1 MDLVS
6 LGLGLLSGGGG
17 GLLGGKL
24 TGSSMGKGGQILTGI
39 IGGTGLA
46 AVSQYIPGL
55 SGLFASP
62 AGGAGLNLSSILGGV
77 ASGGIGGTI
86 LTFIMGKVMG
96 NKA

>member
-6 LGLGLLSGGGG
+6 LGLGLASGGGG

-39 IGGTGLA
+39 VGGTGLA
-46 AVSQYIPGL
+46 AAAQYIPGI
-55 SGLFASP
+55 SGLFSGAADGAS
-62 AGGAGLNLSSILGGV
+62 LNPKSLLSGV
-77 ASGGIGGTI
+77 AAGGIGGTI

-96 NKA
+96 KG